1 MDSSGEDVRR
11 LTNDDAGD
19 LNPSWSPDGSRI
31 AFSTARDGGWEIY
44 VMNADGG
51 SVRRLTN
58 NWADDWFPSWSPDS
72 AQICFASSVD
82 GNWEIYAV
90 KADGSNLRRL
100 TFTLN
105 ISDTMP
111 AWSRQ

>member
-1 MDSSGEDVRR
+1 
-11 LTNDDAGD
+11 
-19 LNPSWSPDGSRI
+19 
-31 AFSTARDGGWEIY
+31 
-44 VMNADGG
+44 MNADGG